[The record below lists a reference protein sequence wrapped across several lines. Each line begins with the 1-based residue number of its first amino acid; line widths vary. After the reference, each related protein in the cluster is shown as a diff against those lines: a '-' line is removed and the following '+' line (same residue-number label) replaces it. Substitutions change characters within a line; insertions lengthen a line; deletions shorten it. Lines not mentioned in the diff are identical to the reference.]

1 LDHGY
6 PVGTVNLCGQTPIIL
21 VNDAPS
27 TGGFINPYTVPSAV
41 FWKLA
46 QSRPNYIYRFKSISL
61 DAAQDMSRHINCLC
75 TEASITAA

>member
-1 LDHGY
+1 
-6 PVGTVNLCGQTPIIL
+6 

-46 QSRPNYIYRFKSISL
+46 QSRPNDIYRFKSISL
-61 DAAQDMSRHINCLC
+61 EAAQDMRRHINRLC
-75 TEASITAA
+75 TEESITAA

>member
-1 LDHGY
+1 
-6 PVGTVNLCGQTPIIL
+6 

-46 QSRPNYIYRFKSISL
+46 QSRPNDIYRFKSISL
-61 DAAQDMSRHINCLC
+61 EAAQDMSRHINCLC